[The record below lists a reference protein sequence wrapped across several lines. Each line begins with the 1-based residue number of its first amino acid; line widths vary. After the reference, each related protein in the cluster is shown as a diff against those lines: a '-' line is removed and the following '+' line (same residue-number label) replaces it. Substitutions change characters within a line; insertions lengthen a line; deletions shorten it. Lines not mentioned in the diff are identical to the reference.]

1 MSLHEDSS
9 ARSLINAAGL
19 HAYNTV
25 LNDIYDTDAVFAAE
39 GVQLADD
46 VSNLH
51 LLTVYAGRNTF
62 LEGHGNVLTLI
73 RCFLRGIA

>member
-1 MSLHEDSS
+1 MKILLLNGSP
-9 ARSLINAAGL
+9 RPKGNTAAAL
-19 HAYNTV
+19 
-25 LNDIYDTDAVFAAE
+25 DEMEAVFAAE

-51 LLTVYAGRNTF
+51 LLAVYAGRNTF